1 MKIYIFAAVWA
12 VFIIAVFYVLI
23 VWCIKYYFIRKAKKM
38 TDMELVKSQIKEWE
52 EGWFHK
58 LKYEIYVKEFE
69 SRPRIIPP
77 SHID

>member
-1 MKIYIFAAVWA
+1 MKIYILVAVWA
-12 VFIIAVFYVLI
+12 VFIIAVFYALI
-23 VWCIKYYFIRKAKKM
+23 VCCIKCYFTRKAKKM
-38 TDMELVKSQIKEWE
+38 TDKELVKAQIKEWE

-69 SRPRIIPP
+69 RRPRIIPP

>member
-1 MKIYIFAAVWA
+1 
-12 VFIIAVFYVLI
+12 
-23 VWCIKYYFIRKAKKM
+23 M
-38 TDMELVKSQIKEWE
+38 TDMELVKAQIKEWE